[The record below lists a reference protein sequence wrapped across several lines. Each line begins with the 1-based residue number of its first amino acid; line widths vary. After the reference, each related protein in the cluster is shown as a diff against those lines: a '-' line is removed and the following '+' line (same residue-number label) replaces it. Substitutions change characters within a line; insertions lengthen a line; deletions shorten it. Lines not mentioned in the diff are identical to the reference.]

1 MLHCSTWWSVIT
13 ASSTHSDLGS
23 MWKNSVLGRSHDLT
37 FRDSFRLSPLRSVR
51 RLLSESEL
59 QSLSFSVPSSVEVIC
74 EKRSAAQ

>member
-1 MLHCSTWWSVIT
+1 VLRCSTWWSVIT

-51 RLLSESEL
+51 LLSESEL
-59 QSLSFSVPSSVEVIC
+59 QSLSFFVPSSVEVIC

>member
-1 MLHCSTWWSVIT
+1 VLHCSTWWSVIT
-13 ASSTHSDLGS
+13 ASSMHSDLGS

-51 RLLSESEL
+51 LLSESEL
-59 QSLSFSVPSSVEVIC
+59 QSLPFFVPSSVEAIR